1 MFDEQKGKKMYT
13 EIHEWQEFN
22 QKVLYFKL
30 NNTFNLQI
38 DSELNHKIFG
48 IYAIFKDNIC
58 LYVGQSS
65 NLASRVATHLKGK
78 YNSATD
84 IFIWNV
90 ENIGFSDF
98 KSRNKESQKS
108 ILDNCEKYVMSKLK
122 PIENIAIDMDFKLTE
137 DATPVICFESNSCI
151 TILINEQYLLI
162 TDYSSY
168 HFEDKNVDIDY
179 LEYCGALTR
188 EQSEELKSRGFV
200 FGIHTKGVKND

>member
-122 PIENIAIDMDFKLTE
+122 PIENITIDMDFKLTE
-137 DATPVICFESNSCI
+137 DETPIICFESSSCM
-151 TILINEQYLLI
+151 TILIDESCLMV
-162 TDYSSY
+162 TDSESY
-168 HFEDKNVDIDY
+168 YYEYKNIDINFLDAKNIIDKDTLNNLKQMQV
-179 LEYCGALTR
+179 EY
-188 EQSEELKSRGFV
+188 GFN
-200 FGIHTKGVKND
+200 TKGFINE